1 MKLLLDFFPI
11 AIFFGVY
18 HYTKDMIL
26 ATAVLIPAT
35 ILQIAISWFK
45 TRKIEKMHIVTL
57 VLIIVMGGATV
68 LLQDKAFI
76 QWKPTVVNWLFAAAF
91 IGSYVIGKKP
101 LIQRMMESQI
111 QLPSAQWNTLNAYWI
126 IFFLAMGAINI
137 AVFTFYSEEAWVNFK
152 LFGMLGLTLVFIVI
166 QGVWLAKHIKTD
178 DDASD
183 GKSSDSASAG
193 NSSKELP

>member
-35 ILQIAISWFK
+35 IIQIAISWFK
-45 TRKIEKMHIVTL
+45 TRKIEKMHVVTL

-68 LLQDKAFI
+68 LLQDKSFI
-76 QWKPTVVNWLFAAAF
+76 QWKPTVVNWLFAGAF
-91 IGSYVIGKKP
+91 LGSYVIGKKP

-111 QLPSAQWNTLNAYWI
+111 SLPVVQWNILNAYWI

-137 AVFTFYSEEAWVNFK
+137 AVFTFYSEETWVNFK
-152 LFGMLGLTLVFIVI
+152 LFGMLGLTLAFIII
-166 QGVWLAKHIKTD
+166 QGIWLTRHIKTD
-178 DDASD
+178 DQPVSEE
-183 GKSSDSASAG
+183 
-193 NSSKELP
+193 NKELP

>member
-35 ILQIAISWFK
+35 IIQIAIAWFK

-68 LLQDKAFI
+68 LLQDKTFI

-91 IGSYVIGKKP
+91 LGSYVIGNKP

-111 QLPSAQWNTLNAYWI
+111 DLPSPQWKALNAYWI
-126 IFFLAMGAINI
+126 VFFLAMGAVNI

-152 LFGMLGLTLVFIVI
+152 LFGMLGLTLVFILA
-166 QGVWLAKHIKTD
+166 QGFWLAKHIKTD
-178 DDASD
+178 
-183 GKSSDSASAG
+183 SSADTDKAEEA
-193 NSSKELP
+193 P

>member
-35 ILQIAISWFK
+35 IIQIAIVWFK

-68 LLQDKAFI
+68 ILQDKTFI

-91 IGSYVIGKKP
+91 LGSYVIGNKP

-111 QLPSAQWNTLNAYWI
+111 DLPSPQWKALNAYWI
-126 IFFLAMGAINI
+126 IFFIAMGGLNI
-137 AVFTFYSEEAWVNFK
+137 AVFSFYSEEAWVNFK
-152 LFGMLGLTLVFIVI
+152 LFGMLGLTLVFIVA
-166 QGVWLAKHIKTD
+166 QGIWLAKHIKTEPETEV
-178 DDASD
+178 
-183 GKSSDSASAG
+183 DSKTD
-193 NSSKELP
+193 SKVNIDKAN